1 MLSNKTQAL
10 SKSVNWDILVIGTIF
25 ILKLH
30 VFKNKVVRDQNLVL
44 CDKSILHSLFYLSLQ
59 WLTSFWKINHWLQP
73 MQLIPDLFLFF
84 EKALNKLLPQ
94 KQVVCSL
101 VSISVD
107 SP

>member
-1 MLSNKTQAL
+1 MPSNKTQAL
-10 SKSVNWDILVIGTIF
+10 SKSVNWDILVTGTIF

-30 VFKNKVVRDQNLVL
+30 VFKNKVVRNQNLVL
-44 CDKSILHSLFYLSLQ
+44 CDKSILHSLFCLSL
-59 WLTSFWKINHWLQP
+59 
-73 MQLIPDLFLFF
+73 QLIPDLFLFF
-84 EKALNKLLPQ
+84 EKTLNKLLPQ

>member
-1 MLSNKTQAL
+1 MPSNKTQAL
-10 SKSVNWDILVIGTIF
+10 SKSVNWDILVTGTIF

-30 VFKNKVVRDQNLVL
+30 VFKNKVVRNQNLVL
-44 CDKSILHSLFYLSLQ
+44 CDKSILHSLFCLSLQ
-59 WLTSFWKINHWLQP
+59 KT
-73 MQLIPDLFLFF
+73 
-84 EKALNKLLPQ
+84 LNKLLPQ